1 VNSVPR
7 VSIVLLHSYRSTAG
21 SSFTSQPLLE
31 LHLHSSLSVLS
42 RTLSVLS
49 QLSSHSSYT
58 FLNLPLRP
66 AERGEFT
73 RQAFLSGRMD
83 LTEVEGLRDLIEA
96 ETEGQRKL
104 ARSMVGVGPLF
115 RELPVPFPR
124 YDGGVEDADRD
135 DPFFLC
141 LAFPVPSLL
150 GASLSLGRVASAH
163 DTNLSEQTS
172 STPWPSPRP
181 SSTLARMT
189 TSAKRFLKTVRRIPP
204 RSLSITPVPRASNRV
219 LIYPYGCRSG
229 LARNQVKALVKRI
242 ENHLDDN
249 RRGEIMRSGLK
260 VAIFGPPNAG
270 KVSRLASPRAF
281 QPLSHHLDRS
291 LIASRESHLSRLHP
305 LAIPSPPSSPPLP
318 HPFLPSF
325 LSSTQTQSS
334 LMNHLA
340 HRDAA
345 IVSPVPGTTR
355 DVVTVSLD
363 LGGSKVILSD
373 TAGLRETEDEV
384 EKIGVGRAGEEVL
397 SSPLQILV
405 LPLPSF
411 LYPWTASSLTPTL
424 ALLKPYINPATTLL
438 LLNQSDLLPPT
449 SEAQGLAE
457 RVAKDWQEVFGKGIR
472 WWKGSIETGEGMEGF
487 LKGLEGAVGEQ

>member
-1 VNSVPR
+1 
-7 VSIVLLHSYRSTAG
+7 
-21 SSFTSQPLLE
+21 
-31 LHLHSSLSVLS
+31 
-42 RTLSVLS
+42 
-49 QLSSHSSYT
+49 
-58 FLNLPLRP
+58 
-66 AERGEFT
+66 
-73 RQAFLSGRMD
+73 
-83 LTEVEGLRDLIEA
+83 
-96 ETEGQRKL
+96 
-104 ARSMVGVGPLF
+104 
-115 RELPVPFPR
+115 
-124 YDGGVEDADRD
+124 
-135 DPFFLC
+135 
-141 LAFPVPSLL
+141 
-150 GASLSLGRVASAH
+150 
-163 DTNLSEQTS
+163 
-172 STPWPSPRP
+172 
-181 SSTLARMT
+181 
-189 TSAKRFLKTVRRIPP
+189 
-204 RSLSITPVPRASNRV
+204 
-219 LIYPYGCRSG
+219 
-229 LARNQVKALVKRI
+229 
-242 ENHLDDN
+242 
-249 RRGEIMRSGLK
+249 
-260 VAIFGPPNAG
+260 
-270 KVSRLASPRAF
+270 
-281 QPLSHHLDRS
+281 
-291 LIASRESHLSRLHP
+291 
-305 LAIPSPPSSPPLP
+305 
-318 HPFLPSF
+318 
-325 LSSTQTQSS
+325 
-334 LMNHLA
+334 MNHLA